1 MSKNNPQFLNLKKTL
16 EVVLLCMMTVVV
28 SAQSDK
34 QLPSAILVH
43 TECCDCKHPT
53 YDTLC
58 HFSYEDITL
67 TDTSITFRD
76 MKCIHYYD
84 DKDNPN
90 RVRYLCGTYLFFVFP
105 DGGKYTLEL
114 FSWYSSFTPV
124 YAPMWYREEFGNTLP
139 LSKRFLGKDWSKK
152 VSELVK
158 KWNQFA
164 P

>member
-16 EVVLLCMMTVVV
+16 AVVLLCMMTVVV

-76 MKCIHYYD
+76 MECIHYYD

-90 RVRYLCGTYLFFVFP
+90 RVRYLCGTYYSLCSLMAGNIPWSYSV
-105 DGGKYTLEL
+105 GILVLHQYMHQCGIGKSLEIHCH
-114 FSWYSSFTPV
+114 
-124 YAPMWYREEFGNTLP
+124 
-139 LSKRFLGKDWSKK
+139 
-152 VSELVK
+152 
-158 KWNQFA
+158 
-164 P
+164 